1 MSPTLCSSAPSSAHP
16 HHLLLPRWVAV
27 VTKAGGRGLAD
38 PHTKACRSQRAACRG
53 MKPSVLS
60 PFFCPCRA
68 GSRRHPMPGA
78 LRLIKL
84 ISDLILLTNQDNCS
98 VIKLASCMEMPA

>member
-53 MKPSVLS
+53 MKPSCVVTFLLS
-60 PFFCPCRA
+60 LQGRQLEAPHA
-68 GSRRHPMPGA
+68 WSAA
-78 LRLIKL
+78 LNQ
-84 ISDLILLTNQDNCS
+84 TN
-98 VIKLASCMEMPA
+98 